1 MMRVYIELS
10 FDGNAYHGWQRQP
23 NGITVQEELERA
35 LSLFTGTTMAVM
47 GCGRTDAGVHASYF
61 VAHSDWPEEAP
72 RIKRFKDWN
81 EAVWKL
87 NGMLPK
93 AIAIHRIS
101 PVHAK
106 AHVRFDATER
116 GYVYHM
122 HTAKD
127 PFLVNRSARI
137 MRNVDFERMQEA
149 APLLIQKADFAAF
162 CKSGAEQKTT
172 ICDVRE
178 SRIVSSDGG
187 GRWMYEVSADRF
199 LRNMVR
205 AMVGTLLEIGQGRIE
220 PEDLTAVLASKDRS
234 QAGSSAPAD
243 GLYLNRVVYPDF
255 VPWHGKWGQEANGK

>member
-1 MMRVYIELS
+1 MRVFIELS
-10 FDGNAYHGWQRQP
+10 FDGYAYHGWQKQP
-23 NGITVQEELERA
+23 NGITVQEELESA
-35 LSLFTGTTMAVM
+35 LSLFTGTTMSVM

-61 VAHSDWPEEAP
+61 VAHAVWPEEAP
-72 RIKRFKDWN
+72 RSKQFKDWE

-93 AIAIHRIS
+93 AIALHKITE
-101 PVHAK
+101 VDEK
-106 AHVRFDATER
+106 AHARFDATER

-122 HTAKD
+122 HTSKD

-137 MRNVDFERMQEA
+137 MRNVDFSRMQEA

-162 CKSGAEQKTT
+162 CKSGADQKTT
-172 ICDVRE
+172 ICDVRQ
-178 SRIVSSDGG
+178 SRLVPLEDRT
-187 GRWMYEVSADRF
+187 RWIFEVSADRF

-220 PEDLTAVLASKDRS
+220 PEDLLGVLDSKDRS
-234 QAGSSAPAD
+234 RAGASAPAD

-255 VPWHGKWGQEANGK
+255 EPWHVDWSHTAKEP